1 MSDIT
6 FFQPDYEEM
15 TLPSN
20 GYGPQKIKKILIRPM
35 TMAEERM
42 LTNKSLLKSGKHIDA
57 ILTSCIKHGIT
68 EEGKTVPLS
77 VENLLL
83 EDEWAILLF
92 LRAISYGRDYEI
104 EVECPECEKKEKHTV
119 DIETDINVKY
129 AGPEIEKGITVTLP
143 RSKKKVTM
151 HLPTKKD
158 VGKDVYETVV
168 NCIETS
174 DSVEKNLIPMWM
186 QSLPA
191 HDVSVLRNAVNKVK
205 WGADHS
211 VKFVCQNKDCEKC
224 GEPQKVG
231 LPITSEFF
239 RVSTND

>member
-6 FFQPDYEEM
+6 FMQPDFEEM

-20 GYGPQKIKKILIRPM
+20 GFGPQKIQKVLIRPM
-35 TMAEERM
+35 TMVEERM

-57 ILTSCIKHGIT
+57 ILNSCIKHGVT
-68 EEGKTVPLS
+68 ADGKTTQVIIDD
-77 VENLLL
+77 LLL
-83 EDEWAILLF
+83 EDEWALLLY

-104 EVECPECEKKEKHTV
+104 EVECPSCDTKAKHTV
-119 DIETDINVKY
+119 DIETDINVKH
-129 AGPEIEKGITVTLP
+129 ATDAIEKGITVTLP
-143 RSKKKVTM
+143 KSKKKVSM

-158 VGKDVYETVV
+158 VGKDVYATVV

-174 DSVEKNLIPMWM
+174 DNVEKQLIPMWM
-186 QSLPA
+186 SSLTA
-191 HDVSVLRNAVNKVK
+191 HDVSVLRNAINKVE

-211 VKFVCQNKDCEKC
+211 VKFVCQNPECDEC
-224 GEPQKVG
+224 GKPQKVG

-239 RVSTND
+239 RVSTNS

>member
-15 TLPSN
+15 VLPSN
-20 GYGPQKIKKILIRPM
+20 GYGPQKVKKVLIRAM
-35 TMAEERM
+35 TMAEERL

-57 ILTSCIKHGIT
+57 ILKACIKHGLT
-68 EEGKTVPLS
+68 EDGKTVDIS
-77 VENLLL
+77 VDDLLL
-83 EDEWAILLF
+83 EDEWALLLF

-104 EVECPECEKKEKHTV
+104 EVECPECEKKAKHTV
-119 DIETDINVKY
+119 DIETDVDVKY

-158 VGKDVYETVV
+158 VGKDVYDTVV

-174 DSVEKNLIPMWM
+174 DNVEKQLIPMWM

-191 HDVSVLRNAVNKVK
+191 HDVSVLRNAVNKVT

-211 VKFVCQNKDCEKC
+211 VKFVCTNKDCDKC

-239 RVSTND
+239 RVSTN